1 MWYFLKRIDLLV
13 TFLRLQ
19 LDVEGVFLY
28 QCLCENS
35 LQLLCGGISK
45 CSTGR
50 TMADWNYLSIN
61 IQKSVQRKFSHP
73 VYIRLH
79 LEYCEQVRNP
89 CCRKKVVFKT
99 FKEKWQKRYEG
110 TGIPLLWAE
119 TAETWNVFARDDLIQ
134 TEKLVTRK
142 DIDYRNFITSTPC
155 RFFIW
160 RCCVKIEKRALELLL
175 RVCSGC
181 LG

>member
-89 CCRKKVVFKT
+89 CCRKKSDKSDMKGLEYLSYEQRLQRLGMYSLEMIWFRLKNL
-99 FKEKWQKRYEG
+99 WQGRIYIIG
-110 TGIPLLWAE
+110 TLSPPLLVDFSSE
-119 TAETWNVFARDDLIQ
+119 DV
-134 TEKLVTRK
+134 V
-142 DIDYRNFITSTPC
+142 
-155 RFFIW
+155 
-160 RCCVKIEKRALELLL
+160 
-175 RVCSGC
+175 
-181 LG
+181 